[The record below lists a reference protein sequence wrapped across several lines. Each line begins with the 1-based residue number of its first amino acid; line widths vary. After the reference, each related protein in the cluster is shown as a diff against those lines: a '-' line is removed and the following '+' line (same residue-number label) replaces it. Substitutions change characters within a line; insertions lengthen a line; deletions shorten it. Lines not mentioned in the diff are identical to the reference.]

1 MSPRRTP
8 KCAIR
13 RSISVE
19 IQEYQQAAHATDQVP
34 FDANDQDISGLMIPL
49 LGLAGEAGSL
59 LTEYK
64 KFLRD
69 KTAYRVFK
77 QRVAEELGDILWYI
91 ANIAT
96 KERLDLRD
104 IAAQNLR
111 KVADR
116 WHTADEGL
124 FGPRLFDEHY
134 PSNEQFP
141 RQFEINLTTNRDAYD
156 KEYVELSYQGKRFG
170 DPLRDNAPTDDGY
183 RFHDMF
189 HLAYL
194 TILGWAP
201 VLRGRN
207 FFDCKRKSNPDI
219 DQIED
224 GGRATV
230 IDEAISAVVFVAAKD
245 YSFFEGANT
254 VEYGILRTIKD
265 LTSHLEVKRC
275 SAKQWETAILRGFD
289 IWRQV
294 KRHKNGKLVG
304 DLMKN
309 SLEFISKEA

>member
-1 MSPRRTP
+1 MD
-8 KCAIR
+8 
-13 RSISVE
+13 
-19 IQEYQQAAHATDQVP
+19 IQEYQRAASSTDQVP
-34 FDANDQDISGLMIPL
+34 FQTNDPDITGLMIPL

-77 QRVAEELGDILWYI
+77 QRITEELGDILWYI

-96 KERLDLRD
+96 KENLGLHD
-104 IAAQNLR
+104 IAIQNLR
-111 KVADR
+111 KVTDR
-116 WHTADEGL
+116 WHTTDERL

-134 PSNEQFP
+134 PSHEQFP
-141 RQFEINLTTNRDAYD
+141 RQFEIALSTHQDANG
-156 KEYVELSYQGKRFG
+156 KEYVELSYQGQKFG
-170 DPLRDNAPTDDGY
+170 DPLRDNARTDDGY

-201 VLRGRN
+201 VLRGKD
-207 FFDCKRKSNPDI
+207 FFNCKRRSNYDT

-224 GGRATV
+224 GGRAAV
-230 IDEAISAVVFVAAKD
+230 IDEAIAAVVFVGAKD

-265 LTSHLEVKRC
+265 LTSHLEVNRC
-275 SAKQWETAILRGFD
+275 SANQWETAILRGFD

-294 KRHKNGKLVG
+294 KLHKKGKLIG
-304 DLMKN
+304 DLLKQ
-309 SLEFISKEA
+309 SLEFIPTKP

>member
-1 MSPRRTP
+1 MNF
-8 KCAIR
+8 
-13 RSISVE
+13 
-19 IQEYQQAAHATDQVP
+19 QEYQRAAHATDQVP
-34 FDANDQDISGLMIPL
+34 FDANDQNITGLMIPL

-77 QRVAEELGDILWYI
+77 QRVAEELGDILWYV
-91 ANIAT
+91 ADIAT
-96 KERLDLRD
+96 KERLDLHD
-104 IAAQNLR
+104 IAAQNLQ

-116 WHTADEGL
+116 WHAAEEGL
-124 FGPRLFDEHY
+124 FGPHLFDEHY
-134 PSNEQFP
+134 PPNEQFP
-141 RQFEINLTTNRDAYD
+141 RHFEIDLTTKRGGDG
-156 KEYVELSYQGKRFG
+156 KEFVELSYQGKRFG

-201 VLRGRN
+201 VLRGKD
-207 FFDCKRKSNPDI
+207 FFNCKRKSKSEI
-219 DQIED
+219 DEIED
-224 GGRATV
+224 GGRAAV

-245 YSFFEGANT
+245 YSFFEGAKT

-265 LTSHLEVKRC
+265 LTSHLEVRRC
-275 SAKQWETAILRGFD
+275 SAKQWEIAILRGFD

-294 KRHKNGKLVG
+294 KRYKNGKLVG
-304 DLMKN
+304 DLLKQ
-309 SLEFISKEA
+309 SLEFIPAET